1 MSSNFT
7 ADLLPPLPSY
17 ELKPLP
23 PLVPW
28 ASDVGLALA
37 APIVTYWILSVFF
50 HIIDVYDLWPQ
61 HRLHT
66 PQELLMRN
74 HVTRWDVLRDVII
87 QQIIETVCGLT
98 VAYFE
103 PEVMCGTEEYDVA
116 VWARRIRMAEKA
128 VPSILSV
135 VGINAATLSKNWQL
149 SAPVLAS
156 VVAGGK
162 YPLQNALINGELTLA
177 PAFASWETWTAKA
190 IYYAVIPV
198 LQLLGAMVVLDTWQ
212 YFWHRAMHVNKWLY
226 STFYLRLLSDEP
238 ANKCV
243 IAAFHSRHHR
253 LYVPYAY
260 GALYNHPVEG
270 FLLDTLGSGVAYLV
284 MGLTTRQSILFF
296 GISSAK
302 TVDDHCGYK
311 LPWDPFQRIS
321 SNNAAYHDIH
331 HQSWGIKT
339 NFSQPWFTF
348 WDGWM
353 GTMWQGDIKGK
364 YERQAMAANG
374 KWLAAQKG
382 VSQPEQMSIGGGD
395 ESGMRASGR

>member
-1 MSSNFT
+1 MASNFT
-7 ADLLPPLPSY
+7 VDSLPPLPEY

-28 ASDVGLALA
+28 ASDLTLSLA
-37 APIVTYWILSVFF
+37 APIVTYWVLSIFF
-50 HIIDVYDLWPQ
+50 HIIDVYDVWPQ
-61 HRLHT
+61 YRLHT

-74 HVTRWDVLRDVII
+74 HASRWDVFRDVII
-87 QQIIETVCGLT
+87 QQIIETLAGIALS
-98 VAYFE
+98 YFDPE
-103 PEVMCGTEEYDVA
+103 PMYGREEYDIA
-116 VWARRIRMAEKA
+116 VWARRIRVLEKA
-128 VPSILSV
+128 VPSILGM
-135 VGINAATLSKNWQL
+135 VGINAAALSKNWQV
-149 SAPVLAS
+149 SAPILAS

-162 YPLQNALINGELTLA
+162 YPMQTALINGELTLA
-177 PAFASWETWTAKA
+177 PAFAAWEIWVAKA
-190 IYYAVIPV
+190 LYYVVIPG
-198 LQLLGAMVVLDTWQ
+198 LQLLGAMIVLDTWQ
-212 YFWHRAMHVNKWLY
+212 YFWHRAMHLNKWLY
-226 STFYLRLLSDEP
+226 TT
-238 ANKCV
+238 
-243 IAAFHSRHHR
+243 FHSRHHR

-284 MGLTTRQSILFF
+284 MGLSTRQSIIFF

-311 LPWDPFQRIS
+311 LPWDPFQRMS

-348 WDGWM
+348 WDAYM
-353 GTMWQGDIKGK
+353 GTMWQGEIKSK
-364 YERQAMAANG
+364 YERQAIAANG

-382 VSQPEQMSIGGGD
+382 ISEPEHMKLEGEED
-395 ESGMRASGR
+395 AGMRASGR